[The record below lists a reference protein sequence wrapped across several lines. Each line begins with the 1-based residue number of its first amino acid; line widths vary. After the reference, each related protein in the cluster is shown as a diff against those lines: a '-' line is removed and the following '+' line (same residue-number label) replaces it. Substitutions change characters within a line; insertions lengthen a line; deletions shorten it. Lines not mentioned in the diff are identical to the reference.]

1 MYLYC
6 NKTDLIRTFGEMEI
20 NHIAADDDNAIEKA
34 IADAS
39 AEMDLYLASR
49 YKLPLSK
56 GFAVLNR
63 IACDM
68 ARYYL
73 YNSLDTESTVYIRY
87 QQRLK
92 QLQGIANGTLALTN
106 EETGDKPSGEAVV
119 FVDVGSKVFHR

>member
-1 MYLYC
+1 MYC
-6 NKTDLIRTFGEMEI
+6 TKTDLIRTFGEMEI
-20 NHIAADDDNAIEKA
+20 NHIAADDDSAITKA

-49 YKLPLSK
+49 YKLPLAK

-92 QLQGIANGTLALTN
+92 QLQGIANGTLALAN